1 MPTWCSCGRK
11 RLRPGR
17 DESGKYRHAAK
28 PDRPNAA
35 SRAPSRQQDRMPIT
49 TSPSKGARSV
59 PDTAP
64 TPPAAGKR
72 RLLGVLG
79 PGLITG
85 ASDDDP
91 SGIATYSQAG
101 AQLGYA
107 ITWTMLF
114 SYPLMTVIQE
124 ISARI
129 GRTTGQGI
137 AGNIRQHYSNGL
149 LQAIV
154 VLLFVTNILNIGADL
169 GAMGDALGLLI
180 GGPRLPYVV
189 AFGVMCGLLQI
200 FMQYS
205 RYVAVLKWLTLA
217 LFAYFGTVMVVKIPW
232 GEAARGFLIPT
243 FSLDPAFWTT
253 VVAIMG
259 TTISPYLFFWQA
271 SQEAED
277 TKEEP
282 QRKPLLKAP
291 RQGPD
296 AFERIRLDTYVGMA
310 FSNTVALAIMIT
322 TAATLH
328 AAGVTDIQSSSQAA
342 EALRPVAGAF
352 AFTLF
357 ALGIIGTGLLAVPVL
372 AGSAAY
378 ALGEARKWPTGL
390 ARKPRQAKAFYLAL
404 AGATLVG
411 ILINFSPIDPI
422 RALYWSAVIN
432 GIVAV
437 PVMAIMMRM
446 ATNAKVMGKFT
457 ISPTMRMIGWV
468 ATLVMAL
475 AVIGMA
481 ASAWA

>member
-1 MPTWCSCGRK
+1 MLFRPSK
-11 RLRPGR
+11 PRL
-17 DESGKYRHAAK
+17 S
-28 PDRPNAA
+28 
-35 SRAPSRQQDRMPIT
+35 
-49 TSPSKGARSV
+49 SPSK
-59 PDTAP
+59 P
-64 TPPAAGKR
+64 
-72 RLLGVLG
+72 RLLRVLG

-101 AQLGYA
+101 AQLGFA

-114 SYPLMTVIQE
+114 SYPLMAVIQE
-124 ISARI
+124 ISGRI
-129 GRTTGQGI
+129 GRTTGKGI
-137 AGNIRQHYSNGL
+137 AGNIRQHYPSWL

-154 VLLFVTNILNIGADL
+154 VLLFAANILNIGADL
-169 GAMGDALGLLI
+169 GAMGDAAALLI
-180 GGPRLPYVV
+180 GGPRLAYVL
-189 AFGVMCGLLQI
+189 AFGILCGLLEI

-205 RYVAVLKWLTLA
+205 RYVGVLKWLTLA

-232 GEAARGFLIPT
+232 SEAVRGFLIPT
-243 FSLDPAFWTT
+243 LSFDPAFWTT
-253 VVAIMG
+253 VVAILG

-282 QRKPLLKAP
+282 LRKPLVQAP

-296 AFERIRLDTYVGMA
+296 AIERIRLDTYVGMA
-310 FSNTVALAIMIT
+310 FSNAVALAIMIT

-328 AAGVTDIQSSSQAA
+328 GAGITDIDSSSQAA
-342 EALRPVAGAF
+342 EALRPVAGPF

-357 ALGIIGTGLLAVPVL
+357 AAGIIGTGLLAVPVL

-378 ALGEARKWPTGL
+378 ALGEARKWPIGL
-390 ARKPRQAKAFYLAL
+390 ARKPKKAKAFYLAI
-404 AGATLVG
+404 ATATLVG
-411 ILINFSPIDPI
+411 ALINFSPINPI

-432 GIVAV
+432 GVVAV
-437 PVMAIMMRM
+437 PVMAIMMLM
-446 ATNAKVMGKFT
+446 AVDARIMGEFT
-457 ISPTMRMIGWV
+457 IPPAMRAIGWG

-481 ASAWA
+481 LSAWA

>member
-1 MPTWCSCGRK
+1 MP
-11 RLRPGR
+11 
-17 DESGKYRHAAK
+17 AA
-28 PDRPNAA
+28 
-35 SRAPSRQQDRMPIT
+35 I
-49 TSPSKGARSV
+49 SPSSNGARSI
-59 PDTAP
+59 PDSALM
-64 TPPAAGKR
+64 PPAPGER
-72 RLLGVLG
+72 RLFRVLG

-114 SYPLMTVIQE
+114 SYPLMAVIQE

-129 GRTTGQGI
+129 GRTTGKGI
-137 AGNIRQHYSNGL
+137 AGNIRQHYSSGL

-154 VLLFVTNILNIGADL
+154 VLLFVANILNIGADL
-169 GAMGDALGLLI
+169 GAMGDALMLLI

-189 AFGVMCGLLQI
+189 AFGVLCGLLQI

-217 LFAYFGTVMVVKIPW
+217 LFAYFGTVMVVEIPW
-232 GEAARGFLIPT
+232 GEAARGFLVPT
-243 FSLDPAFWTT
+243 FSFEPAFWTT

-296 AFERIRLDTYVGMA
+296 AFERIRLDTYIGMA
-310 FSNTVALAIMIT
+310 FSNAVALAIMIT

-328 AAGVTDIQSSSQAA
+328 AAGITDIESSSQAA

-357 ALGIIGTGLLAVPVL
+357 ALGIVGTGLLAVPVL

-378 ALGEARKWPTGL
+378 ALGEARKWPIGL
-390 ARKPRQAKAFYLAL
+390 ARKPKQAKAFYLAL

-422 RALYWSAVIN
+422 KALYWSAVIN
-432 GIVAV
+432 GVVAV
-437 PVMAIMMRM
+437 PVMAIMMLM
-446 ATNAKVMGKFT
+446 AANAKVMGKFT
-457 ISPTMRMIGWV
+457 IPLAMRVIGWG
-468 ATLVMAL
+468 ATLVMLL

-481 ASAWA
+481 VSAWV